1 MLRCA
6 LCTASIDALT
16 AAPAGAIVPQH
27 RAPWLPPWRFLGSVI
42 SDLRSRICD
51 HAGPELRE
59 ELMTANRLA
68 LLATAAITAI
78 TVAAPVRADDTIT
91 IGFTVSQTGPL
102 NNDSVSQMRG
112 FELWRDEVNAA
123 GGIKAGDKHYKI
135 NFTSYDDESQ
145 NVRVQQLYTRLISQ
159 DKAQF
164 LFSPYS
170 SGLVATAAI
179 ISEQYGK
186 VMLTTGGAEEKTYQ
200 LGNKN
205 LFQLYSPA
213 GQYLA
218 GAVDALKEKNP
229 KAQVAF
235 IYKDDPFSKAVA
247 QVTRDLA
254 KRQGVNVVLDES
266 YSPSTTDFGPI
277 INKLVSAKADALLGG
292 GHYPDGSTLARQ
304 LHDQKVG
311 LKWVTL
317 LVAPDTPKFAEL
329 GDAAVGITVP
339 SQWAPQVTYKP
350 DFGPTAQDF
359 NKRFVDKYKIEA
371 GYHAAGGYTAGLIL
385 QHAIEQSGS
394 IDQAKVAAALNKLDV
409 TTMFG
414 RSRFST
420 DPKDHGLQLAHAMVL
435 GQWQKKNGQ
444 LVKEVI
450 WPNDA
455 KTADIIY

>member
-1 MLRCA
+1 MI
-6 LCTASIDALT
+6 AS
-16 AAPAGAIVPQH
+16 
-27 RAPWLPPWRFLGSVI
+27 
-42 SDLRSRICD
+42 
-51 HAGPELRE
+51 
-59 ELMTANRLA
+59 RLA
-68 LLATAAITAI
+68 LLAAAAMI
-78 TVAAPVRADDTIT
+78 AATPALADDSIT

-102 NNDSVSQMRG
+102 NNDSVAQMRG

-123 GGIKAGDKHYKI
+123 GGIKAGGKQYKI
-135 NFTSYDDESQ
+135 NFASYDDESQ
-145 NVRVQQLYTRLISQ
+145 NVRVQQLYTRLIAQ

-205 LFQLYSPA
+205 LFQVYSPA

-218 GAVDALKEKNP
+218 GALDALREKNP

-235 IYKDDPFSKAVA
+235 IYEDDPFSKAVA

-254 KRQGVNVVLDES
+254 KRQGVNIVLDES

-277 INKLVSAKADALLGG
+277 INKLISAKADALLGG
-292 GHYPDGSTLARQ
+292 GHYSDGSTLARQ
-304 LHDQKVG
+304 LHDQKAG

-317 LVAPDTPKFAEL
+317 LVAPDTPKFTEL

-350 DFGPTAQDF
+350 DFGPTAPEF
-359 NKRFVDKYKIEA
+359 NQRFTDKYKIAA
-371 GYHAAGGYTAGLIL
+371 GYHAAGGYTAGLLL
-385 QHAIEQSGS
+385 QHAVEQAGS
-394 IDQAKVAAALNKLDV
+394 IDQAKVAAVLNKIDA

-414 RSRFST
+414 RTKFST
-420 DPKDHGLQLAHAMVL
+420 EPKEHGLQLAHAMVL
-435 GQWQKKNGQ
+435 GQWQKKGGQ

-450 WPNDA
+450 WPNEA

>member
-1 MLRCA
+1 M
-6 LCTASIDALT
+6 I
-16 AAPAGAIVPQH
+16 
-27 RAPWLPPWRFLGSVI
+27 
-42 SDLRSRICD
+42 
-51 HAGPELRE
+51 
-59 ELMTANRLA
+59 ANRLA
-68 LLATAAITAI
+68 LLAATAAITVVI
-78 TVAAPVRADDTIT
+78 TAVIVAMPARADDTIT

-135 NFTSYDDESQ
+135 NFASYDDESQ
-145 NVRVQQLYTRLISQ
+145 NVRVQQLYTRLIAM

-205 LFQLYSPA
+205 LFQVYSPA

-218 GAVDALKEKNP
+218 GAVDALKKKNP

-247 QVTRDLA
+247 LVTRDLA
-254 KRQGVNVVLDES
+254 KRQGVSVVLDES

-277 INKLVSAKADALLGG
+277 INKLISAKADALLGG

-329 GDAAVGITVP
+329 GDAAVGISVP

-350 DFGPTAQDF
+350 DFGPNAQEF
-359 NKRFVDKYKIEA
+359 NKRFADKYKIEA
-371 GYHAAGGYTAGLIL
+371 GYHAAGGYTAGLLL

-394 IDQAKVAAALNKLDV
+394 IDQAKVAAVLNKIDV
-409 TTMFG
+409 TTLFG
-414 RSRFST
+414 RTKFST
-420 DPKDHGLQLAHAMVL
+420 DPKEHGLQLAHAMVL
-435 GQWQKKNGQ
+435 GQWQKKGGQ

-450 WPNDA
+450 WPNEA

>member
-1 MLRCA
+1 MIA
-6 LCTASIDALT
+6 
-16 AAPAGAIVPQH
+16 
-27 RAPWLPPWRFLGSVI
+27 
-42 SDLRSRICD
+42 
-51 HAGPELRE
+51 
-59 ELMTANRLA
+59 RLA
-68 LLATAAITAI
+68 LLAAAAMI
-78 TVAAPVRADDTIT
+78 AATPALADDTIT

-102 NNDSVSQMRG
+102 NNDSVAQMRG

-123 GGIKAGDKHYKI
+123 GGIKAGGKQYKI
-135 NFTSYDDESQ
+135 NFASYDDESQ
-145 NVRVQQLYTRLISQ
+145 NVRVQQLYTRLIAQ

-205 LFQLYSPA
+205 LFQVYSPA

-218 GAVDALKEKNP
+218 GALDALREKNP

-235 IYKDDPFSKAVA
+235 IYEDDPFSKAVA

-254 KRQGVNVVLDES
+254 KREGVNIVLDES

-277 INKLVSAKADALLGG
+277 INKLISAKADALLGG
-292 GHYPDGSTLARQ
+292 GHYSDGSTLARQ
-304 LHDQKVG
+304 LHDQKAG

-350 DFGPTAQDF
+350 DFGPTAQEF
-359 NKRFVDKYKIEA
+359 SQFFTDKYKIAA
-371 GYHAAGGYTAGLIL
+371 GYHAAGGYTAGLL
-385 QHAIEQSGS
+385 LRHAVEQAGS
-394 IDQAKVAAALNKLDV
+394 IDQAKVAAVLNKIDA

-414 RSRFST
+414 RTKFST
-420 DPKDHGLQLAHAMVL
+420 EPKEHGLQLAHAMVL
-435 GQWQKKNGQ
+435 GQWQKKGGQ

-450 WPNDA
+450 WPNEA